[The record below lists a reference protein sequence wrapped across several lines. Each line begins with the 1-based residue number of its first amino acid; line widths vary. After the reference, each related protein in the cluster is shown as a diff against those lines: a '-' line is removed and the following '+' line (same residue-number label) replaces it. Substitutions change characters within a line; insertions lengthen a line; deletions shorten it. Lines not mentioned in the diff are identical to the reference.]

1 MINLS
6 SLVWLVFLPA
16 TAIFQGPAEFD
27 KTLSKAVARAS
38 DEQRQLMLYFT
49 STNCKKCKSLDEYFA
64 QEGVQKALDDR
75 YVSARVNIDEFDGQA
90 CGQIYEITEV
100 PAIVVV
106 KPDGTITAK
115 KQGGVK
121 PDDIHSLVIN
131 GFIPKSEIISEPMA
145 ATDNKKSER
154 QLNKDEAYALQV
166 GFFSNQENAN
176 NLKQEIESKGYDA
189 TRVNPEQRDNKTFY
203 RVLVGEYAD
212 AQYARTDMKS
222 LEKSGFSVKVHKYRP

>member
-16 TAIFQGPAEFD
+16 TAIFQGQADFD

-49 STNCKKCKSLDEYFA
+49 SSNCKKCKSLDEYFA
-64 QEGVQKALDDR
+64 QEGVQEVLDER

-115 KQGGVK
+115 KQG
-121 PDDIHSLVIN
+121 
-131 GFIPKSEIISEPMA
+131 
-145 ATDNKKSER
+145 TD
-154 QLNKDEAYALQV
+154 
-166 GFFSNQENAN
+166 
-176 NLKQEIESKGYDA
+176 
-189 TRVNPEQRDNKTFY
+189 P
-203 RVLVGEYAD
+203 
-212 AQYARTDMKS
+212 
-222 LEKSGFSVKVHKYRP
+222 